1 MATPDKLF
9 LKLQDD
15 SKFHIVDETGYSHG
29 ANYEIVPAIKEA
41 RKTTNAPIDI
51 EDSFAGFTRLC
62 VTEKPDNAEEDTE
75 VFIAMLAE
83 LAGMKV
89 TKLFDDNVHFLGY
102 TMEPNE
108 EDLREFLAAEEAT
121 TETEEQLLRS
131 FDCYFEEEA

>member
-1 MATPDKLF
+1 MAAPNKLF

-15 SKFHIVDETGYSHG
+15 SKFHIVDETGHSHG
-29 ANYEIVPAIKEA
+29 ANYEIDKAIKEA

-51 EDSFAGFTRLC
+51 EDSFAGFKRLC
-62 VTEKPDNAEEDTE
+62 VPEKPDNAEEDTE

-102 TMEPNE
+102 TMEPIDE
-108 EDLREFLAAEEAT
+108 ELREFLAAEEAT
-121 TETEEQLLRS
+121 NQAEEQLSRS